1 MKDLSDCLN
10 ELGSHEFAVAFT
22 LEALGI
28 KGAKFFLCDCPIAK
42 YLIKLGFIGVSVST
56 VRAKTDQQQCFLP
69 EPVADFI
76 LHFDD
81 GEYPELETT
90 DESFL
95 AKEVFT

>member
-10 ELGSHEFAVAFT
+10 ELGSHEFAVAEK

-28 KGAKFFLCDCPIAK
+28 KGDKFSLCHCPIAK
-42 YLIKLGFIGVSVST
+42 YLIKLGFIGVLVSPT
-56 VRAKTDQQQCFLP
+56 KAKTDQQQCFLP
-69 EPVADFI
+69 TPVENFI

-90 DESFL
+90 DKS
-95 AKEVFT
+95 